1 MRIGKPSPQPKRRGG
16 LTPSFESM
24 NVPGGQY
31 TTIIVHSAAVAT
43 ANGATLDV
51 TDGSSGALSVV
62 GIQIT
67 GISGDTITFEV
78 NIDGTNW
85 ISILAENVTTGAEA
99 TTATANGIYRIT
111 CLGMVQLRARLTR
124 GAGTVTVTGVCV
136 P

>member
-1 MRIGKPSPQPKRRGG
+1 
-16 LTPSFESM
+16 M

-31 TTIIVHSAAVAT
+31 KNIIFHNAAVAT
-43 ANGATLDV
+43 ANGAVLDV
-51 TDGSSGALSVV
+51 TEASGGAFSVV

-124 GAGTVTVTGVCV
+124 SAGTVTATGVCV
-136 P
+136 S

>member
-1 MRIGKPSPQPKRRGG
+1 
-16 LTPSFESM
+16 M

-31 TTIIVHSAAVAT
+31 KTIIFHSAAVAT
-43 ANGATLDV
+43 ANGATLNV

-85 ISILAENVTTGAEA
+85 ISILAEDVTTGAEA

-124 GAGTVTVTGVCV
+124 SAGTVTVTGVCV